1 MQDTRFV
8 QGQIAERRRLAA
20 LLQSPLADGRER
32 AAIELAFNTTFS
44 PEEALALLATS
55 PARGADRAPG
65 AQQKGNE
72 Q

>member
-20 LLQSPLADGRER
+20 LLQSRLADGRER
-32 AAIELAFNTTFS
+32 TAIELAFNTAFS
-44 PEEALALLATS
+44 VEEALALLATT
-55 PARGADRAPG
+55 PARGTERAPS
-65 AQQKGNE
+65 AQQKGNG